1 MTERKNDIG
10 PDEAGLLKEFGTSF
24 EGLRASHADCP
35 KPELLLAAQSGV
47 LSEET
52 ARSVGTH
59 LEKCGFCKILLRDLN
74 DGGVIA
80 TLPEEE
86 RRVRDRVMRAA
97 GASEKTEKAGSGLLT
112 VWLRRALP
120 VAVLAGVV
128 VVAVVWMYVHPQVT
142 PVSPAPSVAVEPEK
156 PAALQWEKL
165 PVKLQASSILIW
177 RGESRNAQEKYAA
190 ELTHALVY
198 YRDGDYADAASQLGR
213 VVKDFPRG
221 VECQLYL
228 GISQLALQQNSQAIS
243 ALSAA
248 QRLGSEQFRDDASWY
263 LALAY
268 ARTGDT
274 QNALTELQ
282 ALCHGNGNY
291 SQRACAGV
299 RELIINSGEKLPR

>member
-1 MTERKNDIG
+1 MNGRKNDIG
-10 PDEAGLLKEFGTSF
+10 PREAELLKEFGTSF

-35 KPELLLAAQSGV
+35 KPELLLAAQSEV

-52 ARSVGTH
+52 ARSVGKH

-74 DGGVIA
+74 DGEVIA

-86 RRVRDRVMRAA
+86 RRVRGRVVRAG
-97 GASEKTEKAGSGLLT
+97 GASEKIEKAGSGLLA
-112 VWLRRALP
+112 VWLGWASP

-128 VVAVVWMYVHPQVT
+128 VVAVVWMRLHPPVAQ
-142 PVSPAPSVAVEPEK
+142 VSPAPSVAVEPEK

-177 RGESRNAQEKYAA
+177 RGEPRNAQEKYAA

-198 YRDGDYADAASQLGR
+198 YRDGDYLDAVQQLRR

-221 VECQLYL
+221 VEGQLYL
-228 GISQLALQQNSQAIS
+228 GVSQLALRQNPEAIP

-268 ARTGDT
+268 ACTGDT
-274 QNALTELQ
+274 QNALAELQ
-282 ALCHGNGNY
+282 ALCHGKGNY
-291 SQRACAGV
+291 SPRACAGV
-299 RELIINSGEKLPR
+299 RELIINSRDQLPR